1 VHIVLGA
8 RDDGAAHH
16 HGRKPIA
23 LVQDILYHRMHSSF
37 LKPVQ
42 RYAIN
47 PYFTIQCG
55 QERLIFIINK
65 DNGAG
70 DLGLGRGLGVV
81 DS

>member
-1 VHIVLGA
+1 
-8 RDDGAAHH
+8 
-16 HGRKPIA
+16 
-23 LVQDILYHRMHSSF
+23 M
-37 LKPVQ
+37 Q
-42 RYAIN
+42 RYVIN